1 MGPSLVDG
9 TLLKHVVKLKNCKSY
24 DLGAISK
31 PKCPIGV
38 ILLKRRLRKS
48 SAHVW
53 QINWRSW
60 RWWLIIVT
68 MAKMKVKFE
77 STKRRSNFNRPLR
90 YQDEASTESHHSA
103 SEAQTLQFGKPFR
116 AAAMGPISSLQH
128 FHLGKRWG
136 ERIECCYGWWESL
149 AESASRLLIDFGDF
163 WQSQFGDMMLWK
175 KCVQE

>member
-90 YQDEASTESHHSA
+90 YQDEASTESHHSV

-116 AAAMGPISSLQH
+116 AAATGPISSLQH
-128 FHLGKRWG
+128 FHLGKRNEERESSVAMAG
-136 ERIECCYGWWESL
+136 E
-149 AESASRLLIDFGDF
+149 SR
-163 WQSQFGDMMLWK
+163 
-175 KCVQE
+175 